1 MKHKLRLIKAKL
13 NNIRRLPKKD
23 FVYLF
28 AFFITVSLVVL
39 VNLWL
44 LLFSQ
49 FGYINK
55 EKKVV
60 NLLQDY
66 IFLVAQD
73 YINNVADPYNF
84 SKDDFQNLLEN
95 SFNYLSDKNSKVKLF
110 LNSESKFS
118 YEALSG
124 SSYKICYGFKT
135 SPEIR
140 EKYGIINKDPRFV
153 NNDWTFKWMPPWI
166 GIKKDSSKFENSL
179 YIDCY
184 TVSFL
189 FVY

>member
-1 MKHKLRLIKAKL
+1 MKYKLNLLKAKL
-13 NNIRRLPKKD
+13 NNIKKLPKKNII
-23 FVYLF
+23 YLF
-28 AFFITVSLVVL
+28 GFFITFSLIVI

-49 FGYINK
+49 FSYINK

-60 NLLQDY
+60 NMLQDY
-66 IFLVAQD
+66 IFLVSQD
-73 YINNVADPYNF
+73 YINNVADPSSF
-84 SKDDFQNLLEN
+84 TKDDYQKLLEN
-95 SFNYLSDKNSKVKLF
+95 SFNYLSDKNSNVKLF
-110 LNSESKFS
+110 LNSQSKFS

-140 EKYGIINKDPRFV
+140 EKYGIITKDPRFV
-153 NNDWTFKWMPPWI
+153 NNDWTFKWMPSWI
-166 GIKKDSSKFENSL
+166 GIKKESSKLENSL

-184 TVSFL
+184 IVNFL
-189 FVY
+189 FAY